1 MRTKQRSKN
10 SGVWIFL
17 SDLFCI
23 SNYRFKQWNGRERSL
38 FFELPAFY
46 TPIEQLMDSPKG
58 GISVL
63 QGKRVSRIDAK
74 AQVAHLE
81 DGTTIGYDKCL
92 IATGGKPK
100 NLPQLDNVPA
110 EIKDK
115 VTLFRKIEDFRNLE
129 AVAREA
135 KSITI
140 FGGGFLGSELACALG
155 HRGKKSNME
164 VVQAYQEPGNMGKV
178 LPDYLSDWTTEKV
191 RAEGVR
197 VLPNSGL
204 KGVSATESGQLE
216 LSLQTGEK
224 VKTDHLVVAVG
235 VEPDLQLAHSSNL
248 EIDPVHG
255 GFKVLLYAYNR

>member
-1 MRTKQRSKN
+1 MKTKQRSKN
-10 SGVWIFL
+10 SGVGSFL

-135 KSITI
+135 RSISLSW
-140 FGGGFLGSELACALG
+140 FGA
-155 HRGKKSNME
+155 
-164 VVQAYQEPGNMGKV
+164 GN
-178 LPDYLSDWTTEKV
+178 S
-191 RAEGVR
+191 
-197 VLPNSGL
+197 
-204 KGVSATESGQLE
+204 
-216 LSLQTGEK
+216 
-224 VKTDHLVVAVG
+224 
-235 VEPDLQLAHSSNL
+235 
-248 EIDPVHG
+248 
-255 GFKVLLYAYNR
+255 

>member
-1 MRTKQRSKN
+1 
-10 SGVWIFL
+10 
-17 SDLFCI
+17 
-23 SNYRFKQWNGRERSL
+23 
-38 FFELPAFY
+38 
-46 TPIEQLMDSPKG
+46 MDSPKG

-255 GFKVLLYAYNR
+255 GFKVLLYAYNSQNARFENLRSTPSWKPGRTCLLPETPPPSTTLLLAGGGLSTMITLW